1 MCNLLFPI
9 DDLNYIEMKLEMR
22 FELSICFTNFCNRLQ
37 AHISIKNQV
46 DKMIS
51 LDRAGL
57 VFVFN
62 FHPTKSFTDYRIGV
76 PVSGTYRIV
85 LDTDERR
92 FGGYEQI
99 DHHTDYISSE
109 EECGG
114 RSHSILVN
122 DSRYES

>member
-1 MCNLLFPI
+1 
-9 DDLNYIEMKLEMR
+9 MKLEMR

-85 LDTDERR
+85 LDSDERR